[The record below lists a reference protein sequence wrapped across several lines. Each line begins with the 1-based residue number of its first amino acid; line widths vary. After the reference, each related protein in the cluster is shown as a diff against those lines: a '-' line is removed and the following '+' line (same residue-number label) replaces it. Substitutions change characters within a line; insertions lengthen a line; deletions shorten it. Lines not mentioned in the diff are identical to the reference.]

1 MNGFCQ
7 IHTGTLF
14 GKLIGFN
21 YIAKLVCAILNQVG
35 FRIRPDLPIL
45 LSTVSY
51 ALFITE
57 FIDKFKEEF
66 LHTFLPSL
74 KDNRRQSYVVNRF
87 CSVAVWTV
95 GRKYR
100 TFDDMKYLIPVVMSQ
115 VGVLIVCE
123 MFSIFFKVP
132 LSSTLAFGGVGGLA
146 IGLSAR

>member
-1 MNGFCQ
+1 MLVSWWSACVYVS
-7 IHTGTLF
+7 TGNLF

-35 FRIRPDLPIL
+35 FRIRPDLPLL

-51 ALFITE
+51 ALYITE

-74 KDNRRQSYVVNRF
+74 KENRRQSYVVNRF
-87 CSVAVWTV
+87 CSVAVWT
-95 GRKYR
+95 
-100 TFDDMKYLIPVVMSQ
+100 